1 MKNLGISLLM
11 NSLSLFIGDKLLD
24 GVNTDSI
31 MTVFMAALIFGLL
44 NYFVKP
50 ILELLSLPINLLSF
64 GLFSIVLNGII
75 LLIVSH
81 FIVGF
86 HVEGLISGILL
97 GLIVSI
103 SNAIMNKLI

>member
-50 ILELLSLPINLLSF
+50 ILELLSLPDRKS
-64 GLFSIVLNGII
+64 V
-75 LLIVSH
+75 V
-81 FIVGF
+81 
-86 HVEGLISGILL
+86 
-97 GLIVSI
+97 
-103 SNAIMNKLI
+103 